1 MYWQTGILPKFKIDD
16 KLEFVI
22 LYLVLKAQQDLKRQY
37 YVYSDFNL
45 WNIKLKYFDGEKN
58 VSSFSI
64 S

>member
-1 MYWQTGILPKFKIDD
+1 MGIDD